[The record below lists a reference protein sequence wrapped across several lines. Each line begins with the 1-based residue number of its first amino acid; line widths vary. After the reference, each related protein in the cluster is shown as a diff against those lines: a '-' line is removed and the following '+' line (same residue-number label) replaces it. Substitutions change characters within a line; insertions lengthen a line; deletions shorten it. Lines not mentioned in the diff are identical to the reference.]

1 MWENGRAGSMGSAQA
16 ITDAFGGRTSGCNVL
31 TDPDGRPHRWA
42 MHHPGPSARVR
53 ANAPSSPRERD
64 DGYRHVVVQLN
75 DRWRVISCKDGLQW
89 ILQRRDAA
97 KPHRAVWRG
106 KRYHATREGLIA
118 SCVALAGLLE
128 SAAAG
133 MLAGLPEWHPR
144 KQA

>member
-1 MWENGRAGSMGSAQA
+1 MGGKDCASSSAQA
-16 ITDAFGGRTSGCNVL
+16 ITETFGGRWCARNVL

-42 MHHPGPSARVR
+42 MHHPGPSAPVR
-53 ANAPSSPRERD
+53 AEAPGSPRERD
-64 DGYRHVVVQLN
+64 NGYRHVVVQLN
-75 DRWRVISCKDGLQW
+75 DRWRVIGCKDGLQW

-128 SAAAG
+128 GAVAA
-133 MLAGLPEWHPR
+133 MLAGLPEWYPR